1 MEQEADRLWDSYFY
15 PETNV
20 LINNF
25 GYKNQEEL
33 RKAEASYSF
42 DRLLELRNKPLDMN
56 FDKQHL
62 REIHRYIF
70 REIYPFAGEYRKVN
84 LAKERGSFLFI
95 RNPQDIDIYLTELF
109 NTIHTQLQNCNVK
122 YQFSDFLSK
131 LYTSLIY
138 CHPFREGNG
147 RSIREFVREFSIV
160 KSKELGLGE
169 LELDWKLID
178 KTELNKYIE
187 VAHLFPGATTIL
199 FNNALVPVS
208 SKSNDFNNMIK

>member
-1 MEQEADRLWDSYFY
+1 MMEQEADRLWDSYFY

-84 LAKERGSFLFI
+84 LAKERGRHL
-95 RNPQDIDIYLTELF
+95 R
-109 NTIHTQLQNCNVK
+109 
-122 YQFSDFLSK
+122 
-131 LYTSLIY
+131 
-138 CHPFREGNG
+138 
-147 RSIREFVREFSIV
+147 
-160 KSKELGLGE
+160 E
-169 LELDWKLID
+169 LENQLKKKKKKVEEITTKRKLM
-178 KTELNKYIE
+178 EL
-187 VAHLFPGATTIL
+187 LM
-199 FNNALVPVS
+199 S
-208 SKSNDFNNMIK
+208 